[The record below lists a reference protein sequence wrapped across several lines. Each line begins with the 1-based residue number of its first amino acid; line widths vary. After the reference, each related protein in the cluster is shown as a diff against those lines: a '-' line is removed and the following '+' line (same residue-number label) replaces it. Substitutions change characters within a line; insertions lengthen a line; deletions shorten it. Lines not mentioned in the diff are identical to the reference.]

1 MDVVNSSLSKSK
13 KLKNKI
19 DYMVYR
25 DPEELY
31 DLKKDP
37 GCWDNLAQDPDY
49 AEILKAYRKKLLKEM
64 EETADPELSVFNAI
78 LNQ

>member
-1 MDVVNSSLSKSK
+1 MDVVNSSLSKSE

-31 DLKKDP
+31 DLNNDP
-37 GCWDNLAQDPDY
+37 GCWNNLAKDPDY
-49 AEILKAYRKKLLKEM
+49 AEQLKEYRQKLYKEM
-64 EETADPELSVFNAI
+64 KETADPELAVFKFK
-78 LNQ
+78 